1 MGKLSEKKAAL
12 TRNIQKIFLQYA
24 EGQSYE
30 NQYRSILKTGLRTGE
45 SKNQRVNQ
53 VTVRYP

>member
-30 NQYRSILKTGLRTGE
+30 NQYRSILQTGLRTGE
-45 SKNQRVNQ
+45 SENQRVNQ
-53 VTVRYP
+53 VIERYP